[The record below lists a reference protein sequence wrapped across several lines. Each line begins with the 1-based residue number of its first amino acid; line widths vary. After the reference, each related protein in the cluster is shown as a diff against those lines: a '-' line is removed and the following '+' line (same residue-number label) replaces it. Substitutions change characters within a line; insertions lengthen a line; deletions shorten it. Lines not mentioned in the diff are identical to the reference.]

1 MRSSTRILDLG
12 REKHI
17 IARPA
22 QPRSAASQAGSDP
35 IDVRNVGTAEAKN
48 VRCAGLSL
56 LVRPLSD
63 RRRFSVEQERKRCDP
78 AGDWMLWPHTG
89 AFGKNCFH
97 RSSKSFL
104 PAKMSNSRLLSLVTA
119 PTYQHPRSAAV
130 IRCSEPNLWGDLPAR
145 SRRASMAH
153 ARHCKQAQPSRTF
166 AGSIPGEK
174 Q

>member
-1 MRSSTRILDLG
+1 MCIGLGRLSAHVPRAWHFTAYNCQGADCSQASLSRAAFARAELFLSIIVIIWRIRPSMRSSPRVHDLG

-22 QPRSAASQAGSDP
+22 QPRTVASQAGSDP
-35 IDVRNVGTAEAKN
+35 IDVRNVGPAEAKN

-89 AFGKNCFH
+89 ALGKNCFH
-97 RSSKSFL
+97 RSSRSFLL
-104 PAKMSNSRLLSLVTA
+104 PAKMSNSGLL
-119 PTYQHPRSAAV
+119 PR
-130 IRCSEPNLWGDLPAR
+130 
-145 SRRASMAH
+145 
-153 ARHCKQAQPSRTF
+153 
-166 AGSIPGEK
+166 
-174 Q
+174 